1 MLDIN
6 VETVQKIIVDNTST
20 VDIDVSSLQTQGV
33 NISNIQC
40 DCDKGLYVNT
50 RSDVTVKVTSEITDP
65 TVIQKVKNEI
75 ISKLDEEV
83 IGPVKGNDKIKDLAD
98 DLKQSLNTS
107 IESTVSMKNINTII
121 ATFDFIQ
128 KNEVDLSGA
137 IIKCPGGKGY
147 CAKLTQDLNA
157 RVIASAV
164 TQSIE
169 DKFRKSEA
177 YKKAQERLEEPDY
190 TNYYI
195 AGGVVLFLLLCCSCI
210 GIIVM
215 MTMNK

>member
-20 VDIDVSSLQTQGV
+20 VDVDVLSLQKQGV
-33 NISNIQC
+33 NISNIDC
-40 DCDKGLYVNT
+40 DCDQGLYINT
-50 RSDVTVKVTSEITDP
+50 NSDVTVKVTSAITDP
-65 TVIQKVKNEI
+65 KVIQKVKTEI
-75 ISKLDEEV
+75 VQKLDDEV
-83 IGPVKGNDKIKDLAD
+83 IGPVMKNDKINDLGD
-98 DLKQSLNTS
+98 ELKQALNTS
-107 IESTVSMKNINTII
+107 IESTVTMKNINIII

-128 KNEVDLSGA
+128 KSEVDLSGA

-169 DKFRKSEA
+169 DKFKKSEA
-177 YKKAQERLEEPDY
+177 YKKAQARLKEPDY

-195 AGGVVLFLLLCCSCI
+195 AGGVLILLLCCSCI
-210 GIIVM
+210 SVILYM
-215 MTMNK
+215 LMKK